1 MEVAHRRADV
11 AVSQQTLDGVDI
23 NAGFKQVGGESV
35 ALMPSSALAP
45 LCRVPDYADQGFV

>member
-23 NAGFKQVGGESV
+23 NAGFEQVGGESV
-35 ALMPSSALAP
+35 APMPSSA
-45 LCRVPDYADQGFV
+45 